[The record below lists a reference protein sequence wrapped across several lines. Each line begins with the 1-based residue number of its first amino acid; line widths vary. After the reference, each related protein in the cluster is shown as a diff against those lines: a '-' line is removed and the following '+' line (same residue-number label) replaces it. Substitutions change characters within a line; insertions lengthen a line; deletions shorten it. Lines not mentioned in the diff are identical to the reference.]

1 MATTKIWKVENR
13 LDHVIKYTTNDEKT
27 KNNYLENGID
37 EYDGIRQVMMYA
49 IKHAYT
55 TKEFHKI
62 LESMGYNYYYRAAK
76 LTVRREPYKRKIRV
90 ERAFGED
97 YTVDNIKKR
106 ILENDYVWRG
116 KIVPYRVTKVKYFSA
131 KSSVKKKHKPKGI
144 IALYYYYKFLLG
156 FYKKNNI
163 EYKLTSEMQKA
174 VEKMEFYSEQIRFMC
189 KYKLETTAAVD
200 DLKNKKLREKQII
213 LNKRNKLYYD
223 RKKCSNEE
231 DKDSI
236 TKDIILVTD
245 MLKKVKKEIKLC
257 DVIYNNVPDMKQQ
270 IKEIENKE
278 LTKEQKKNKERINR

>member
-106 ILENDYVWRG
+106 ILENDYV
-116 KIVPYRVTKVKYFSA
+116 
-131 KSSVKKKHKPKGI
+131 
-144 IALYYYYKFLLG
+144 
-156 FYKKNNI
+156 
-163 EYKLTSEMQKA
+163 
-174 VEKMEFYSEQIRFMC
+174 
-189 KYKLETTAAVD
+189 
-200 DLKNKKLREKQII
+200 
-213 LNKRNKLYYD
+213 
-223 RKKCSNEE
+223 
-231 DKDSI
+231 
-236 TKDIILVTD
+236 
-245 MLKKVKKEIKLC
+245 
-257 DVIYNNVPDMKQQ
+257 
-270 IKEIENKE
+270 
-278 LTKEQKKNKERINR
+278 